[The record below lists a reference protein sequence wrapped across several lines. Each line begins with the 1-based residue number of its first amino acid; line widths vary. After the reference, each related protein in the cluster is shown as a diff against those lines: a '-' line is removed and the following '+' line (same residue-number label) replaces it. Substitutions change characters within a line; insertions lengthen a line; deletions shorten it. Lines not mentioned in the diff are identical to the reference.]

1 MHVLEAVSE
10 PEFIT
15 EVTDVPGPARVA
27 GIHALLSRYA
37 TEARKYPLL
46 SHAAFVE
53 HSRTLYSHH
62 YQRLCCLS
70 QLPAIIES
78 IVALNVRRQA
88 GKIRWSTFVCS
99 VGDQSPQAK
108 DAVLEG
114 YRRSRTPIPPSG
126 YLDTSVSRDDEAVE
140 QCLDDLQL
148 LHESFTALP
157 LEQRLGSDG
166 QQIEA
171 IAAVARRINLR
182 WDTLTPLLNQ
192 FIEITDEFAAAKR
205 ALVAAAAGESAES
218 AAVVVA
224 LCDRFLL
231 TAADPTDTLVA
242 LVDGH
247 ADPHQLAQRIAA
259 PLAKVR
265 ELEARHSRLCEVVL
279 ELRRHYD
286 RADQAVR
293 LSVNEIVLRNLLLV
307 LKEVNRHAFRDDE
320 VFDAIQE
327 GNEGLAEA
335 AVRFRYWAG
344 TRFSTYAAFWINQ
357 RLQRLRVTTHSMFAI
372 PVGIVLEN
380 TEIQQVRRRL
390 TRANGGRPPSDRE
403 LAAAMNIDVA
413 KVQRVDAAYSPHLG
427 SEAID
432 DLHCEEHTDQE
443 ETVSRSQLEDL
454 VRKALHALP
463 QRDADILR
471 LRFGIDRPAATLRDI
486 SEMYGLSGERVRRLE
501 KLSIARL
508 LRGPFARE
516 LRLFL
521 A

>member
-10 PEFIT
+10 SEIIT
-15 EVTDVPGPARVA
+15 EVTDVPDADRVT

-62 YQRLCCLS
+62 YQQLCCLS
-70 QLPAIIES
+70 QLPAIVDS
-78 IVALNVRRQA
+78 IVALNVRRHA
-88 GKIRWSTFVCS
+88 GKLRWSSFVCS
-99 VGDQSPQAK
+99 VGDQSPHAK
-108 DAVLEG
+108 EAVLEG
-114 YRRSRTPIPPSG
+114 YRRSRTPLPPSG
-126 YLDTSVSRDDEAVE
+126 YLDTSVSRDDAEVE

-148 LHESFTALP
+148 LHEAFTALP
-157 LEQRLGSDG
+157 VEQRLGSDG
-166 QQIEA
+166 QQLEA

-192 FIEITDEFAAAKR
+192 FIEITDAFAAAKR
-205 ALVAAAAGESAES
+205 TLVAAAAAESAES
-218 AAVVVA
+218 AAVVA

-231 TAADPTDTLVA
+231 TAADPTDTLHT
-242 LVDGH
+242 LLDGNADRH
-247 ADPHQLAQRIAA
+247 ALAQRIAA
-259 PLAKVR
+259 PLAQVR
-265 ELEARHSRLCEVVL
+265 ELEARHSRLCEVAL

-307 LKEVNRHAFRDDE
+307 LKEVNRYPIRDED

-335 AVRFRYWAG
+335 ALRFRYWTGA
-344 TRFSTYAAFWINQ
+344 RFSTYATFWINQ
-357 RLQRLRVTTHSMFAI
+357 RLQRLRDNTHSMFAI

-380 TEIQQVRRRL
+380 IEIQQVRKRL
-390 TRANGGRPPSDRE
+390 TRANGGRAPSDRE

-413 KVQRVDAAYSPHLG
+413 KVQRVNVAYTRHLG
-427 SEAID
+427 SDALK
-432 DLHCEEHTDQE
+432 DLHCDGHTDQE
-443 ETVSRSQLEDL
+443 TEVSRGQLEGL
-454 VRKALHALP
+454 LRKALDAVP
-463 QRDADILR
+463 ERDAEILR
-471 LRFGIDRPAATLRDI
+471 LRFGIDRPVTTLRDI
-486 SEMYGLSGERVRRLE
+486 ATIYGLSAERVRRLE
-501 KLSIARL
+501 KLCITRL